1 MFVFSTSYVSAYD
14 QLCIG
19 FQSIM
24 CKLDVY
30 LGLQL
35 VMVWLMIHFE
45 PILKYLSVVLLL
57 LVKHVFSVYASVSVY
72 N

>member
-1 MFVFSTSYVSAYD
+1 M
-14 QLCIG
+14 
-19 FQSIM
+19 M